1 MKQTIKFQRVSL
13 FRRICSIIF
22 DGIIAV
28 CLFVVLLACV
38 SQPIITET
46 TDYNQIYEKY
56 NEELMSTH
64 LYLYYEEN
72 DAVSLISSNFDDKLT
87 KFYNEEKLG
96 YTSEDYYKVK
106 YLVSDIY
113 PENEG
118 DILFIY
124 NKDTDVFTENIYKV
138 DQDGNFTT
146 EIDSKKQALVKTFYQ
161 EHVNKL
167 AQEVLNQ
174 EVVLGYTQKL
184 TAYTILMFLIAVIP
198 AILIL
203 YLLVPML
210 IKDGTTMGKKML
222 QMRVIDAKTGK
233 DATKFQQFIRF
244 VFFALINVMLGIF
257 TYGLSIFVSI
267 IMIFMSK
274 NRQTIHD
281 VIAGTFVV
289 CSNFGEREKVDQNEI
304 IEITFDDGKED
315 VESLDSKKEEIK
327 G

>member
-106 YLVSDIY
+106 YLVSDIN

-146 EIDSKKQALVKTFYQ
+146 EIDSQKQALVKTFYQ

>member
-106 YLVSDIY
+106 YLVSDIN
-113 PENEG
+113 PEIEG
-118 DILFIY
+118 DILFI
-124 NKDTDVFTENIYKV
+124 
-138 DQDGNFTT
+138 
-146 EIDSKKQALVKTFYQ
+146 
-161 EHVNKL
+161 
-167 AQEVLNQ
+167 
-174 EVVLGYTQKL
+174 
-184 TAYTILMFLIAVIP
+184 
-198 AILIL
+198 
-203 YLLVPML
+203 
-210 IKDGTTMGKKML
+210 
-222 QMRVIDAKTGK
+222 
-233 DATKFQQFIRF
+233 
-244 VFFALINVMLGIF
+244 
-257 TYGLSIFVSI
+257 
-267 IMIFMSK
+267 
-274 NRQTIHD
+274 
-281 VIAGTFVV
+281 
-289 CSNFGEREKVDQNEI
+289 
-304 IEITFDDGKED
+304 
-315 VESLDSKKEEIK
+315 
-327 G
+327 